1 MNPSGSSPWM
11 HTRGGNRTSSRRRP
25 PASARSTSL
34 RPNGLILN
42 SSGPK
47 PSQSAD
53 VEHWIL
59 SGQLPSMTRRRVRA
73 DGEEEDELHR
83 DVLRRGARVTG
94 Q

>member
-25 PASARSTSL
+25 PDSARSTSL
-34 RPNGLILN
+34 RPNGLIFN

-59 SGQLPSMTRRRVRA
+59 SGQLPSMTHPEREGYMTPETRHF
-73 DGEEEDELHR
+73 ES
-83 DVLRRGARVTG
+83 
-94 Q
+94 